1 MKKYLLFIAISVSLA
16 SCAGN
21 EEEKKEARKDGLLP
35 TDLVS
40 NPYTAKGVDT
50 GSYNNLPTM
59 DFTDTVH
66 DFKTIAEGE
75 KALYDFEFTNN
86 GKTPLIISTAKG
98 SCGCAIADFSKD
110 PVPPGGKGTINVVF
124 NSQGKLGHQEKS
136 VAVTTNT
143 SRSVHMLYIKADVIS
158 STQ

>member
-21 EEEKKEARKDGLLP
+21 AEQKKEEIKEGLLS

-40 NPYTAKGVDT
+40 NPYSANGVDT
-50 GSYNNLPTM
+50 GTYNNLPTM
-59 DFTDTVH
+59 DFTDTLH

-86 GKTPLIISTAKG
+86 GKTPLIISAAKG

-110 PVPPGGKGTINVVF
+110 PVPPGGKGNISVIF
-124 NSQGKLGHQEKS
+124 NSQGKMGHQEKS

-158 STQ
+158 SK